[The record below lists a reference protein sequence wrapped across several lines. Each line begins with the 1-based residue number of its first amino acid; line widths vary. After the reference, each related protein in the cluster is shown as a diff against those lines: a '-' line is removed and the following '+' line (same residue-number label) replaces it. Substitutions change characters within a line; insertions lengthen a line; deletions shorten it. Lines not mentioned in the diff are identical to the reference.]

1 MVLASMDVVTNPYK
15 VHWTEPP
22 PHRQQRTGSTVP
34 RLIHSAPNRY
44 IKKYLNKEVEGKGCE
59 IQLWTP
65 FKFEVQLR
73 KKKKVGYKAG
83 LGGQSLEGGL
93 GLEKHKGKVL
103 TWAESRTGV
112 SVPMGTAQV
121 RR

>member
-1 MVLASMDVVTNPYK
+1 M
-15 VHWTEPP
+15 
-22 PHRQQRTGSTVP
+22 
-34 RLIHSAPNRY
+34 
-44 IKKYLNKEVEGKGCE
+44 EGKGCE

-65 FKFEVQLR
+65 FKFEAQLR
-73 KKKKVGYKAG
+73 GKKVGYKAG

-112 SVPMGTAQV
+112 SSYGNSTGEEV
-121 RR
+121 RAGPWPSPHPGNQLRAGWGEAWSEKCQEGGGGW

>member
-1 MVLASMDVVTNPYK
+1 M
-15 VHWTEPP
+15 
-22 PHRQQRTGSTVP
+22 
-34 RLIHSAPNRY
+34 
-44 IKKYLNKEVEGKGCE
+44 EGKGCE

-65 FKFEVQLR
+65 LKFEAQLR
-73 KKKKVGYKAG
+73 GKKVGYKAG
-83 LGGQSLEGGL
+83 LGGQTLEGGW

-121 RR
+121 RRWGQALGQAHTQGTS

>member
-1 MVLASMDVVTNPYK
+1 MKSNY
-15 VHWTEPP
+15 
-22 PHRQQRTGSTVP
+22 G
-34 RLIHSAPNRY
+34 RLSSLKCNS
-44 IKKYLNKEVEGKGCE
+44 G
-59 IQLWTP
+59 
-65 FKFEVQLR
+65 